1 VLCRELDQIR
11 VAYFYFRGRNFYSVC
26 PDFIIMDP
34 SNSNKLYKSLLGKMK
49 LHENYAIIDDS
60 C

>member
-11 VAYFYFRGRNFYSVC
+11 VAYFHFRGRKLYSVC

-34 SNSNKLYKSLLGKMK
+34 SNNNKLYKSLLGKMK